1 MMYLSTVSLDN
12 GVHCM
17 RSFDVGRMLEQNYTV
32 VHSLLVSWLQHYFNE
47 TWAMGAAPYVPP
59 HHPPLHL
66 SGTPVNDQGNGMIYI
81 CLMVG
86 LFSFFTF
93 GIMFSYI
100 RSKKVENSQDP
111 YHQYIAK
118 DWGSIASPVV
128 ISNPSA
134 LGHLPGYSGRHQE
147 WA

>member
-1 MMYLSTVSLDN
+1 MSLSTV
-12 GVHCM
+12 
-17 RSFDVGRMLEQNYTV
+17 FRMLEQNYTD
-32 VHSLLVSWLQHYFNE
+32 VHTLLVSWLNQYLNM
-47 TWAMGAAPYVPP
+47 TWAAGAGPYVSP
-59 HHPPLHL
+59 HQPHIHV
-66 SGTPVNDQGNGMIYI
+66 SGSQVRDRGNGMIYI

-111 YHQYIAK
+111 YNQYIAK
-118 DWGSIASPVV
+118 DWVDVASPVV

-134 LGHLPGYSGRHQE
+134 LGHLPGYSGRDQ
-147 WA
+147 

>member
-1 MMYLSTVSLDN
+1 
-12 GVHCM
+12 
-17 RSFDVGRMLEQNYTV
+17 MLEPNSTD
-32 VHSLLVSWLQHYFNE
+32 VHSLLVSWFQHYFNE
-47 TWAMGAAPYVPP
+47 SWSIGAAPHTSP
-59 HHPPLHL
+59 HPPPVHL
-66 SGTPVNDQGNGMIYI
+66 SGDKGYGMIYI

-100 RSKKVENSQDP
+100 RSKKVENSRDP

-118 DWGSIASPVV
+118 DWDNIAYPVV

-134 LGHLPGYSGRHQE
+134 LAQLPGYSGKDQDST
-147 WA
+147 

>member
-1 MMYLSTVSLDN
+1 MHICIYILSSVSISTV
-12 GVHCM
+12 GK
-17 RSFDVGRMLEQNYTV
+17 MLARNYTD
-32 VHSLLVSWLQHYFNE
+32 VHALLVSWLQHYINE
-47 TWAMGAAPYVPP
+47 TWVVGVAPYAPP
-59 HHPPLHL
+59 HPPVHL
-66 SGTPVNDQGNGMIYI
+66 SGAAAQDKGHGMIYI

-118 DWGSIASPVV
+118 DWASIASPVV
-128 ISNPSA
+128 IRNPAA
-134 LGHLPGYSGRHQE
+134 LGQLPEYSGREQE
-147 WA
+147 QA

>member
-1 MMYLSTVSLDN
+1 
-12 GVHCM
+12 
-17 RSFDVGRMLEQNYTV
+17 MLEQNYTY
-32 VHSLLVSWLQHYFNE
+32 VHALLVSWLQHYINE
-47 TWAMGAAPYVPP
+47 TWLVGAAPYVPP
-59 HHPPLHL
+59 HHPPVHL
-66 SGTPVNDQGNGMIYI
+66 SGAPVPDKGHSMIYI

-118 DWGSIASPVV
+118 DWASIASPVV
-128 ISNPSA
+128 ISNPAA
-134 LGHLPGYSGRHQE
+134 LGHLPGYSGREQE
-147 WA
+147 QA

>member
-1 MMYLSTVSLDN
+1 
-12 GVHCM
+12 
-17 RSFDVGRMLEQNYTV
+17 MLEHNYTD
-32 VHSLLVSWLQHYFNE
+32 VHALLVSWLNQYLNG
-47 TWAMGAAPYVPP
+47 TWTAGAGPYVSP
-59 HHPPLHL
+59 HQPSVHV
-66 SGTPVNDQGNGMIYI
+66 SGSPARDEGYGMIYI

-118 DWGSIASPVV
+118 DWASLASPVV

-134 LGHLPGYSGRHQE
+134 LGHLPGYSGRDQE
-147 WA
+147 WD

>member
-1 MMYLSTVSLDN
+1 
-12 GVHCM
+12 
-17 RSFDVGRMLEQNYTV
+17 MLEQNYTD
-32 VHSLLVSWLQHYFNE
+32 VHSLLVSWLNQYLNR
-47 TWAMGAAPYVPP
+47 TWTSAAGPYVSP
-59 HHPPLHL
+59 HQPHA
-66 SGTPVNDQGNGMIYI
+66 SGSPGQDRGYGMIYI

-118 DWGSIASPVV
+118 DWASVASPVV

-134 LGHLPGYSGRHQE
+134 LGHLPGYSGRDQE
-147 WA
+147 WY